1 LVIVAVRNRLWNS
14 AGFFGVVWL
23 VHYFPFFLM
32 SRQLFIHHY
41 LPSHLSSALVAGAVL
56 HFLLSETI
64 EYPISVAGHYTRPR
78 PRQWAEI
85 GTRGPVIVVGFII
98 ALFVAFVYIA
108 PLTYGTPGYVPLIY
122 VGHAGTSN
130 ALELQIGW

>member
-1 LVIVAVRNRLWNS
+1 
-14 AGFFGVVWL
+14 
-23 VHYFPFFLM
+23 M

-41 LPSHLSSALVAGAVL
+41 LPSHLASALVAGAVL

-78 PRQWAEI
+78 PRQWAEL
-85 GTRGPVIVVGFII
+85 GTRGPIIVVGFFI

-108 PLTYGTPGYVPLIY
+108 PLTYGTPGYVSPLML
-122 VGHAGTSN
+122 VLFEFLTHF
-130 ALELQIGW
+130 EL